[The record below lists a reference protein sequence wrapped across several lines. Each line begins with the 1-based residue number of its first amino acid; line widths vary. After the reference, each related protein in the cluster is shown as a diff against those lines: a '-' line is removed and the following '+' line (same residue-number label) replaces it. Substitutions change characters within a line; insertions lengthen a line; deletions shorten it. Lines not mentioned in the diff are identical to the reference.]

1 MKRKLLFL
9 ASAVICLSIAATGTL
24 AYFTGEYRQTNV
36 ITTGSVDIKLQE
48 WGDEEKTE
56 PFEDPSGVMPGTD
69 VTKIPEVVN
78 TGSSAA
84 WIRVKVEKKILTG
97 GKEEVPT
104 KEVEELIGLDINT
117 EAWTYQDD
125 GYYYYNSELEP
136 GASTSPVFTKVSI
149 SKDMDNAFK
158 NAQIKV
164 DVAAEAVQVANNGE
178 SAVTAAG
185 WPTSAQSGA
194 GTAAESSD

>member
-36 ITTGSVDIKLQE
+36 ITTGSVDIALQE
-48 WGDEEKTE
+48 WGDEEETE
-56 PFEDPSGVMPGTD
+56 PFVDPSGVMPGTD

-97 GKEEVPT
+97 GKEEAPAE
-104 KEVEELIGLDINT
+104 EVEKLIGLDINT
-117 EAWTYQDD
+117 EDWTYQD
-125 GYYYYNSELEP
+125 GYYYYKSELEP
-136 GASTSPVFTKVSI
+136 KASTTPVFTKVSI

>member
-36 ITTGSVDIKLQE
+36 ITTGSVDIALQE
-48 WGDEEKTE
+48 WGDEEETK
-56 PFEDPSGVMPGTD
+56 PFVDPSGVMPGTD

-97 GKEEVPT
+97 GKEEAPADV
-104 KEVEELIGLDINT
+104 VEKLIGLDIDT
-117 EAWTYQDD
+117 KAWTYQD

-136 GASTSPVFTKVSI
+136 KASTAPVFTKVSI

>member
-48 WGDEEKTE
+48 WGDEEKTK
-56 PFEDPSGVMPGTD
+56 PFVDPSGVMPGTD

-97 GKEEVPT
+97 GKEEAPAD
-104 KEVEELIGLDINT
+104 EVEKLIGLDIDT
-117 EAWTYQDD
+117 KAWTYQD

-136 GASTSPVFTKVSI
+136 DASTVPVFTKVSI

>member
-36 ITTGSVDIKLQE
+36 ITTGSVDIALQE
-48 WGDEEKTE
+48 WGDEEETK
-56 PFEDPSGVMPGTD
+56 PFVDLSGVMPGTD

-97 GKEEVPT
+97 GKEEAPADV
-104 KEVEELIGLDINT
+104 VEKLIGLDIDT
-117 EAWTYQDD
+117 KAWTYQD

-136 GASTSPVFTKVSI
+136 KASTAPVFTKVSI

>member
-36 ITTGSVDIKLQE
+36 ITTGSVDIALQE

-56 PFEDPSGVMPGTD
+56 PFVDPSGVMPGTD

-84 WIRVKVEKKILTG
+84 WIRVKVEKKILIG
-97 GKEEVPT
+97 GKEEAPA

-117 EAWTYQDD
+117 KDWTYQD
-125 GYYYYNSELEP
+125 GYYYYKSELEP
-136 GASTSPVFTKVSI
+136 KASTTPVFTKVSI

-194 GTAAESSD
+194 DMAAESSD

>member
-36 ITTGSVDIKLQE
+36 ITTGSVDIALQE

-56 PFEDPSGVMPGTD
+56 PFVDPSGVMPGTD

-97 GKEEVPT
+97 GKEEAPAE
-104 KEVEELIGLDINT
+104 EVEKLIGLDINT
-117 EAWTYQDD
+117 KDWTYQD
-125 GYYYYNSELEP
+125 GYYYYKSELEP
-136 GASTSPVFTKVSI
+136 KASTTPVFTKVSI

-194 GTAAESSD
+194 GTTAESSD

>member
-36 ITTGSVDIKLQE
+36 ITTGSVDIALQE
-48 WGDEEKTE
+48 WGDEEETE
-56 PFEDPSGVMPGTD
+56 PFVDPSGVMPGTD

-97 GKEEVPT
+97 GKEEAPAD
-104 KEVEELIGLDINT
+104 EVEKLIGLDIDT
-117 EAWTYQDD
+117 EAWTYRD
-125 GYYYYNSELEP
+125 GYYYYKSELEP
-136 GASTSPVFTKVSI
+136 DASTTPVFTKVSI

>member
-36 ITTGSVDIKLQE
+36 ITTGSVDIALQE

-56 PFEDPSGVMPGTD
+56 PFVDPSGVMPGTD

-84 WIRVKVEKKILTG
+84 WIRVKVEKKILIG
-97 GKEEVPT
+97 GKEEVPA
-104 KEVEELIGLDINT
+104 KEVEELIGLDIDT
-117 EAWTYQDD
+117 KAWTYQD

-136 GASTSPVFTKVSI
+136 KASTAPVFTKVSI

-158 NAQIKV
+158 NARIKV